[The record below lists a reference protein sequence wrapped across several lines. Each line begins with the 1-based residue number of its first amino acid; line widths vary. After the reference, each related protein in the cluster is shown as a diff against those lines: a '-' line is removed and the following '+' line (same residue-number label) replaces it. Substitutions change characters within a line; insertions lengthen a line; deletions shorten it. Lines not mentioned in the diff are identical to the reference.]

1 MPMKAK
7 LKKINNV
14 FSKVED
20 FEDEA
25 TEVEDAKAGG
35 IIDSIKGILLIIL
48 YIGGIMLFLFLL
60 VDKLSSCE
68 SEPKNE
74 WTTVNI
80 HDCFSIDIPPML
92 EIVEGTVSRSG
103 IVRGI
108 WDEELSGFQLRFWAK
123 SMSETITASSPY
135 AVVYIMYDINPFECI
150 FGEEVVSEE
159 DVSDVPEDVVYKKFI
174 EPDLNAVPDFPFAL
188 IGTPKFGN
196 RVINGRNLFVVEYV
210 LQMDDEEYP
219 PIQKQVCCC
228 HSTNESR
235 FVITVACDSEELMDD
250 MMKIIETLEIF

>member
-1 MPMKAK
+1 MWK
-7 LKKINNV
+7 LKQKLEQI
-14 FSKVED
+14 FDSED
-20 FEDEA
+20 LEN
-25 TEVEDAKAGG
+25 EVEK
-35 IIDSIKGILLIIL
+35 IEKDSIKDKIQGILLSVL

-108 WDEELSGFQLRFWAK
+108 WDEELSCFQLRFWAE
-123 SMSETITASSPY
+123 SMSETITTSSPY
-135 AVVYIMYDINPFECI
+135 AVVYISYDINPFECI

-228 HSTNESR
+228 SSTNGSR

-250 MMKIIETLEIF
+250 MMKIIETLEILQ

>member
-1 MPMKAK
+1 MWK
-7 LKKINNV
+7 LKQKLEHI
-14 FSKVED
+14 FDSED
-20 FEDEA
+20 LEDEA

-68 SEPKNE
+68 SKPKNE

-108 WDEELSGFQLRFWAK
+108 WDEESSSFQLRFWAK
-123 SMSETITASSPY
+123 SMSETITTSSPY
-135 AVVYIMYDINPFECI
+135 AVVYITYDINPFECI
-150 FGEEVVSEE
+150 FGEEEVSEE
-159 DVSDVPEDVVYKKFI
+159 EVSDVPEGVVYEKFI
-174 EPDLNAVPDFPFAL
+174 EPDLKAVPDFPFAL
-188 IGTPKFGN
+188 IGTPKFGYQ
-196 RVINGRNLFVVEYV
+196 VINGRNLFVVEYV
-210 LQMDDEEYP
+210 VQMDDEEYP
-219 PIQKQVCCC
+219 PVQKQVCCC
-228 HSTNESR
+228 RSTNGSR

-250 MMKIIETLEIF
+250 MMKIIETLEILQ